1 LNVIFPVMATINI
14 NRRMNDDYNRYT
26 MPRIQIKTQGSTTI
40 LTNLDV
46 IAKKLDRSPIRM

>member
-1 LNVIFPVMATINI
+1 MNVIFPVMATINI